1 MARSKQG
8 NESAQAP
15 STIVPTVPRQPLPA
29 IATIATSSYDQC
41 ATLLEGQR
49 APTLDITCPRL
60 ISACEEFC
68 SALNIPPP
76 RYQDISYGRRGF
88 TSQVGFGYVDNQF
101 GKHSSSPKLLHQSRG
116 EAARRALQWLKR
128 SGLLPRSRLEYG
140 LAGASGYFSTYQPP
154 VRLRDSSRIPV
165 PSSTNP
171 QSWTG
176 EYQCLLPVYVWH
188 NSIDQ
193 CPHIAARRI
202 S

>member
-1 MARSKQG
+1 M
-8 NESAQAP
+8 
-15 STIVPTVPRQPLPA
+15 PTVPSHSLPA
-29 IATIATSSYDQC
+29 MATIATLSYDQC

-49 APTLDITCPRL
+49 APTLDVTCPRL

-140 LAGASGYFSTYQPP
+140 LAGVSGYFQRTNRQSVFGTAHKYQ
-154 VRLRDSSRIPV
+154 S
-165 PSSTNP
+165 
-171 QSWTG
+171 
-176 EYQCLLPVYVWH
+176 
-188 NSIDQ
+188 
-193 CPHIAARRI
+193 
-202 S
+202 